1 MIEKKTRTKI
11 PKENKVRAEL
21 QKEINSVCP
30 FCDNSDV
37 GHFVIHH
44 IDENPANHSTSN
56 LLLLCPV
63 CHSKITK
70 GDIQR
75 ADVYKK
81 KIELMTQTNSR
92 KDSAQRI
99 VNINEQVGNTIVGD
113 NNQITVKHIRKMARQ
128 KYPEGC
134 IGYDTV
140 KGNYIGHLIKRYNE
154 YKEYEVGKEN
164 VNYAMFS
171 SHLKKKFKIG
181 PTRTIYNI
189 PMNRFDELVTY
200 IQLRIDGTKLGRV
213 KGVRHKNYSTYDEF
227 VNENR

>member
-11 PKENKVRAEL
+11 PKESKVRAEL

-30 FCDNSDV
+30 FCDNSEV

-44 IDENPANHSTSN
+44 IDENPANHSMSN
-56 LLLLCPV
+56 LLLLCPI

-70 GDIQR
+70 GDIRQE
-75 ADVYKK
+75 DVYKK
-81 KIELMTQTNSR
+81 KIELLTQSTSR
-92 KDSAQRI
+92 KGTAQRI
-99 VNINEQVGNTIVGD
+99 VNVNEPVGNTIVGD
-113 NNQITVKHIRKMARQ
+113 RNQITVKHVSKVVRQ

-140 KGNYIGHLIKRYNE
+140 KANYIAHLIKRYNE
-154 YKEYEVGKEN
+154 YKEYEVGKGN

-181 PTRTIYNI
+181 PTRTIYNL
-189 PMNRFDELVTY
+189 PMNRFDELATY
-200 IQLRIDGTKLGRV
+200 IQLRINDTKLGRV
-213 KGVRHKNYSTYDEF
+213 KGLGHKNYSTYDEF
-227 VNENR
+227 ANDNG